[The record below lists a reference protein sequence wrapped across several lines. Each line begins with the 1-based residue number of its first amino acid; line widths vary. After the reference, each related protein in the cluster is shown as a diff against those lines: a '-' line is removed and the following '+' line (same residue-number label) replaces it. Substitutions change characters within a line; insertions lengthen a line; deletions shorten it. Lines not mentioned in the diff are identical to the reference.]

1 MMEKKPTVFCF
12 DLDGTLCTVEKG
24 ALGLKDYAKAIP
36 KMDRIA
42 KVNKLYDEGHLIKI
56 ETARGVQ
63 TDQDW
68 KEFTKQ
74 QMDKWGLKY
83 HVLRVGVKM
92 HANFYIDDK
101 GINDKD
107 FFKDELNEK
116 YNA

>member
-1 MMEKKPTVFCF
+1 MKISKNKELKVYQF
-12 DLDGTLCTVEKG
+12 DLDGTLCTVETGK
-24 ALGLKDYAKAIP
+24 LGLKNYAQAIP
-36 KMDRIA
+36 KMDRID

-68 KEFTKQ
+68 KEFTKKQ
-74 QMDKWGLKY
+74 IEGWGLKY

-101 GINDKD
+101 GLNDKD
-107 FFKDELNEK
+107 FFND
-116 YNA
+116 